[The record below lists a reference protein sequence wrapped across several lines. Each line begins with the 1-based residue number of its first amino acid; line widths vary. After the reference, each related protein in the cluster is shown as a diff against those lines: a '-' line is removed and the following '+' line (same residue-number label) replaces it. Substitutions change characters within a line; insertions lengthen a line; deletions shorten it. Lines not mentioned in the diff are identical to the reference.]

1 MFPSLPAR
9 FKVPYLLKNDYSR
22 PCSQSGGLRFRTH
35 SSDLSKVYDAC
46 LQCHWGRQRR
56 ADIMFNFTTPPT
68 SHPLVSSVGKHSA
81 PEIVDPPPT
90 SVPSSPVPYPRFV
103 SGHQPSS
110 WRVFNDSRACRQREE
125 KCQVLGDIYDKHVVR
140 GCFFQDEL
148 LEQRPIISR
157 RLLLGSPA
165 FSACIFPSSHDID
178 RDAFKH

>member
-81 PEIVDPPPT
+81 PEIVDPPSLLSPPPPSPT
-90 SVPSSPVPYPRFV
+90 PDSSVGTSLHHGASLMIPGPAGSGRKSAKCLETFTTNMSSEAV
-103 SGHQPSS
+103 SSRTSS
-110 WRVFNDSRACRQREE
+110 WN
-125 KCQVLGDIYDKHVVR
+125 K
-140 GCFFQDEL
+140 
-148 LEQRPIISR
+148 
-157 RLLLGSPA
+157 
-165 FSACIFPSSHDID
+165 D
-178 RDAFKH
+178 R